1 MIGLAG
7 EGVTKRT
14 HGNPDLMTETLATIE
29 PRRRPKRRARQLS
42 EIEQLQAN
50 DPVAAI
56 VLPPSS
62 TVPTQVDIF
71 DRSTLMKQLELA
83 YGREYL
89 FEKEEEYSMP
99 QPVLAFEEQ
108 TRLDRLRRLA
118 ADDRGPKR
126 DLLFGSFA
134 IRERLAGVRTDCP
147 SFAEVVDLIDRAVA
161 LSMASGAPVSVP
173 PILLAG
179 PPGTGKTHASKAI
192 AAALGVAIQ
201 AHSCAT
207 NSDAQ
212 QLLIGHP
219 TTWKGARMS
228 VVNEALL
235 GGDTAQPVLLLDELD
250 KFQTHRDEQPYHVLL
265 TLLEVENSRALLDE
279 YLRVSFDLSRAI
291 VIATANDVHRLPGY
305 IRDRLVMFDI
315 APLTGDA
322 LLSVTRRIAM
332 IAIAETNNLMQ
343 PPADAVITRLARANS
358 RRITRVVRLAL
369 GYAAAACRDHLTVA
383 DVEAADQ
390 LGEPAIQG
398 QPMGFLGGGRGD

>member
-1 MIGLAG
+1 M
-7 EGVTKRT
+7 
-14 HGNPDLMTETLATIE
+14 
-29 PRRRPKRRARQLS
+29 S
-42 EIEQLQAN
+42 
-50 DPVAAI
+50 
-56 VLPPSS
+56 
-62 TVPTQVDIF
+62 TQVDIF
-71 DRSTLMKQLELA
+71 DRSTLMKQLELS

-118 ADDRGPKR
+118 GDDRGPKR
-126 DLLFGSFA
+126 DLLFGSA
-134 IRERLAGVRTDCP
+134 SIREQLAGVRADCP
-147 SFAEVVDLIDRAVA
+147 TFAEVVDLIDRAVA

-173 PILLAG
+173 PVLLAG
-179 PPGTGKTHASKAI
+179 PPGCGKTHASKAI

-219 TTWKGARMS
+219 TSWKGARMS

-235 GGDTAQPVLLLDELD
+235 GGDTAQPVVLLDEID
-250 KFQTHRDEQPYHVLL
+250 KFVTHRDEQPYNTLL
-265 TLLEVENSRALLDE
+265 TLLEVENSRNLLDE

-291 VIATANDVHRLPGY
+291 VIATANDIHRLPPFLL
-305 IRDRLVMFDI
+305 DRLMVFDI
-315 APLTGDA
+315 APPMGEA
-322 LLSVTRRIAM
+322 LLSITRRIVM
-332 IAIAETNNLMQ
+332 IAIAETNGLMAV
-343 PPADAVITRLARANS
+343 PADGVIQRLARTNP

-369 GYAAAACRDHLTVA
+369 GYAAAASRDHLTVA

-390 LGEPAIQG
+390 LGTPAILG
-398 QPMGFLGGGRGD
+398 HPMGFLGGGRGH